1 MRKPIVIVLTNA
13 LCLSLLF
20 SACNQTKKQTSDTDS
35 VTTTETVYTPPK
47 PPQKLTAK
55 EDQLNYVFEHYW
67 DNFNFSDTTK
77 ILNPEYGEQAL
88 VNYFAMFRA
97 MPIEKVSEGLEDFLD
112 QAKQEQK
119 GFDYFKEKLDSYLFD
134 PNSPMRSDL
143 FYEPVLVYY
152 TSSDKVSA
160 DEKMRYRTLLDLVRK
175 NKVNS
180 IATNFQ
186 FKTKNKPVN
195 SLLDFQSP
203 LTLLFF
209 YEPGCS
215 NCEEVIRQ
223 LKQQESINKMIE
235 DKRFQ
240 IIAIYPE
247 GSLEIWEDY
256 AAQIPA
262 NWINGV
268 DENQVILNTGLYDLK
283 ASPTIYLL
291 DKDKR
296 VILKDTDLAGLGQ
309 YLMAK
314 GL

>member
-1 MRKPIVIVLTNA
+1 MRKTIVIVMANA
-13 LCLSLLF
+13 LCLALLF
-20 SACNQTKKQTSDTDS
+20 SACNQKKKQASDAGT
-35 VTTTETVYTPPK
+35 VNTTETVYTAPK
-47 PPQKLTAK
+47 PPEKLTAK

-77 ILNPEYGEQAL
+77 ILNPDYGEQAL
-88 VNYFAMFRA
+88 VNYVAMFPA
-97 MPIEKVSEGLEDFLD
+97 MPVEKVNEGMEDFLD

-119 GFDYFKEKLDSYLFD
+119 GFDYFKQKLDSYLFD

-160 DEKMRYRTLLDLVRK
+160 DEKMRYRILLDLVRK

-186 FKTKNKPVN
+186 FKTKIKPVN
-195 SLLDFQSP
+195 SLTDFQSP

-215 NCEEVIRQ
+215 NCEEVIGQ
-223 LKQQESINKMIE
+223 LKQQESINKMIA
-235 DKRFQ
+235 DKKFQ
-240 IIAIYPE
+240 ILAIYPE

-256 AAQIPA
+256 AAQIPS

-268 DENQVILNTGLYDLK
+268 DENQVVLNTGLYDLK

-309 YLMAK
+309 YLMDN